1 MNIKRFWL
9 TLPIILFPYAFAGF
23 FVAMWFCAGNGGP
36 MLFFYE
42 NMLLFLAVIGVL
54 MIMAIVCAV
63 ICLVLG
69 LTGKWDSLSLMK
81 CAMIIKLIHIPAYIV
96 IFIWGFIFFITIW
109 LMVFTL
115 VLAFV
120 DYIILLTTTS
130 LSLTAAINS
139 QREGKCTF
147 KGNIWFIILQ
157 FIFCTDVITAVIY
170 YFILKKKSRKNEV
183 AYNA

>member
-23 FVAMWFCAGNGGP
+23 FVAMWFCAGSEGP
-36 MLFFYE
+36 MMFFYE

-69 LTGKWDSLSLMK
+69 LTGKWDSLSLAK
-81 CAMIIKLIHIPAYIV
+81 TAMIIKLIHIPAYIV

-109 LMVFTL
+109 LMIFTV
-115 VLAFV
+115 VLAIV
-120 DYIILLTTTS
+120 DYIILLTSTS
-130 LSLTAAINS
+130 LSLASAINS
-139 QREGKCTF
+139 AREGKCSI
-147 KGNIWFIILQ
+147 KSNIWFIILQ
-157 FIFCTDVITAVIY
+157 FIFCADVVTAVIF
-170 YFILKKKSRKNEV
+170 YFILKKKTRLNEV
-183 AYNA
+183 ENA